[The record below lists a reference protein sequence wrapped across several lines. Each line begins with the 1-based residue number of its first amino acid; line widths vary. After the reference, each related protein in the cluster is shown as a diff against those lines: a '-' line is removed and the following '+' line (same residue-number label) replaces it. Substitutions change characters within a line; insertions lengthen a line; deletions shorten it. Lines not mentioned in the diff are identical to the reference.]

1 MRKENTPNH
10 YLVVRVEVIE
20 VKKTMFGLRDVKK
33 IGFNN
38 VITNSQ
44 KETKELFDKI
54 NALIKQES
62 IKNKW
67 IGLDI

>member
-1 MRKENTPNH
+1 MRKENIPNH

-20 VKKTMFGLRDVKK
+20 VKKTMFGLRDKK

-38 VITNSQ
+38 VITHSQ

-67 IGLDI
+67 IVLDI